1 MGSEV
6 TEITAF
12 LHGTH
17 THITQQI
24 RIENVQRIHSFEI
37 EIVDGIEENNRIF
50 VTDQFLRL
58 GDWCTNL
65 LTDWKIF
72 KWDNPLKGI
81 IKGARFLFMLILS
94 LFIYRYLS
102 DWLLPLVNL
111 NLSSSLAE
119 KWTSSLNSI
128 FWRNKERIEYK
139 VKCAVW
145 ESIKWWASFLNGSCA

>member
-1 MGSEV
+1 MFRGFIHLRLKLL
-6 TEITAF
+6 TELKKTI
-12 LHGTH
+12 GC
-17 THITQQI
+17 
-24 RIENVQRIHSFEI
+24 
-37 EIVDGIEENNRIF
+37 F

-58 GDWCTNL
+58 RDWCTNV

-119 KWTSSLNSI
+119 KRTSSLNSI
-128 FWRNKERIEYK
+128 FWRNKERIEYI